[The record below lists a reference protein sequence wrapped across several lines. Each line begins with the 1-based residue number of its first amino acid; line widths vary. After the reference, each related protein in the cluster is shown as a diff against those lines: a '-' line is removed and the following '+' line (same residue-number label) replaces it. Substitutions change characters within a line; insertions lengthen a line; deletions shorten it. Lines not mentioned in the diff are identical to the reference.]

1 MANLARNL
9 ELKVSCSDLSWAREK
24 VHQLG
29 AGPATLEVQTDTYF
43 RVPHGRLKL
52 REIEG
57 RPAVLIWYERPDCP
71 GVRTSAYHLV
81 PVTDAALLRAAL
93 AGALGLRGQVQK
105 RREIYL
111 WHNVRVHLDEV
122 AGLGT
127 FIEFEAV
134 MSGAGDEPTS
144 QARLHQLCAA
154 LGIDPAG
161 ALAPSYADLLGI

>member
-1 MANLARNL
+1 
-9 ELKVSCSDLSWAREK
+9 
-24 VHQLG
+24 
-29 AGPATLEVQTDTYF
+29 TDTYF
-43 RVPHGRLKL
+43 QVPHGRLKL

-57 RPAVLIWYERPDCP
+57 KRAVLIWYERPDCP
-71 GVRTSAYHLV
+71 GVRTSAYYLV
-81 PVTDAALLRAAL
+81 PVTEAALLRAAL
-93 AGALGLRGQVQK
+93 SGALGLRGQVNK

-134 MSGAGDEPTS
+134 LSGAEEEAASP
-144 QARLHQLCAA
+144 ARLDQLSAA

-161 ALAPSYADLLGI
+161 ALAPSYADLLGF